1 MKLHTPVPCSLSVAP
16 TAYIAPSAAVLM
28 VQKMGMTRSR
38 RASGRVSRRFCA
50 TSCAATPSPSPS
62 PRRREDEDEDDDEDD
77 DEDETKRNETKRNET
92 DEQKYSK
99 R

>member
-16 TAYIAPSAAVLM
+16 TAYIAP
-28 VQKMGMTRSR
+28 
-38 RASGRVSRRFCA
+38 
-50 TSCAATPSPSPS
+50 
-62 PRRREDEDEDDDEDD
+62 RRREDEDEDEDDDEDD

>member
-38 RASGRVSRRFCA
+38 RSSGRVSRRFRA